1 MKVKVKKHS
10 IKSTYR
16 PCWINKETGELL
28 TVPEMR
34 AQFAEFYDDDDP
46 CNWVDFREYYEY
58 AGVFE
63 F

>member
-1 MKVKVKKHS
+1 MKTTKNSKKS
-10 IKSTYR
+10 VRR
-16 PCWINKETGELL
+16 PCWVNKETGELL

-34 AQFAEFYDDDDP
+34 AQFAELYDGDDP

-63 F
+63 I